1 MAQDFGIWLKKV
13 DSALARKCGLTSD
26 DLADCCYRDWYDS
39 GVSPSDA
46 AQMALEEN
54 DFPGFED

>member
-1 MAQDFGIWLKKV
+1 MAQGFDIWMKKV
-13 DSALARKCGLTSD
+13 DNAIGQACGLSSD
-26 DLADCCYRDWYDS
+26 DLADCCYRDWYED
-39 GVSPSDA
+39 GVTPSDA